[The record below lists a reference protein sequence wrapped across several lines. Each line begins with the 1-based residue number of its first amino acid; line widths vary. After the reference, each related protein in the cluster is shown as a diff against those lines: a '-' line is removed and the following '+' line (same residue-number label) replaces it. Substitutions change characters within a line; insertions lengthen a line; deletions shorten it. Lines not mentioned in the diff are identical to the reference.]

1 MGGGVG
7 GLGSVVELVY
17 EGSPGARL
25 NTAGDGI
32 VNAPFGLL
40 GGSPGW
46 AHRYSI
52 LSNGSERV
60 LHSKETG
67 VPVKP
72 GDIILCYAAG
82 GGGYGDP
89 SLRDEHLRK
98 QDLRNGYCT

>member
-1 MGGGVG
+1 MHHSGFSGGVPVG
-7 GLGSVVELVY
+7 
-17 EGSPGARL
+17 R
-25 NTAGDGI
+25 I
-32 VNAPFGLL
+32 
-40 GGSPGW
+40 
-46 AHRYSI
+46 RYSI

-72 GDIILCYAAG
+72 GDTILCYAAG

-89 SLRDEHLRK
+89 SLRDEDLRK

>member
-1 MGGGVG
+1 M
-7 GLGSVVELVY
+7 VELVY
-17 EGSPGARL
+17 EGEPGARM

-52 LSNGSERV
+52 VSADGERV

-72 GDIILCYAAG
+72 GDTILCYAAG

-89 SLRDEHLRK
+89 ALRDEDIRE
-98 QDLRNGYCT
+98 QDIRNGYCT